1 MSQARQPG
9 LRWRPDA
16 SSLSREKVD
25 TLFLIIT
32 CALIM
37 APHGGH
43 LPGWITQV
51 SAGLLAWRCWIT
63 FRGERLP
70 PRWLLLP
77 VCLAVMLG
85 VLLTYK
91 TMLGRDTGVAMLVL
105 LIAFKLLEMHAKRD
119 AFVVVFLSFF
129 LILMNFFYSQS
140 VLTTVLMAVAVILVL
155 TVQISFQYAQ
165 HAPPLRH
172 RLQLAGG
179 IVGLSVPLM
188 LVLFI
193 LFPRFHG
200 PFWGLPSQGNAG
212 TSGLSNSMAP
222 GNISK
227 LALSS
232 DVAFRVRFLDAVPPT
247 SQLYWRGPVLGHFDG
262 RTWTALAPG
271 RSLAAANAVAAAPAA
286 PVASA
291 TVRYRVTLEP
301 SGQQSLFLL
310 EMPDAPPRVAA
321 HVVRMHPD
329 MQSSTR
335 APINQRVRYDA
346 SSTLQSAYPG
356 NETTLSLRDWVAL
369 PAGFNPRTHLLA
381 AQMLRSSEDS
391 AVLVQRALAMFREQN
406 FRYTL
411 EPPLLGQ
418 HTVDDFLFNTRSG
431 FCEHY
436 ANAFVVLMR
445 AMDIPARV
453 VTGYQ
458 GGEMNQPGEYMTIR
472 QSDAHAWAEVWL
484 AQRGWVRID
493 PTAAVAPS
501 RIEGSVRSILPQTL
515 LGGLVRFNV
524 EGQAWASAIRQLR
537 MNWDALN
544 NRWNQLVLDY
554 SAGRQRD
561 LLEALG
567 FDDPDWR
574 TLTTLMIAAL
584 GIVMAAI
591 GLPLLRNRRRRD
603 PLESL
608 YERFCR
614 SLQRQGQTRA
624 LHEGPQDWRQ
634 RMQASQAASPEKLRA
649 WCEFLTLY
657 ETMRYAGPQK
667 NTEGGQRVQHA
678 PEPDLSRL
686 RKLLTLCR

>member
-1 MSQARQPG
+1 MSDARAR
-9 LRWRPDA
+9 LFAWRPA
-16 SSLSREKVD
+16 AASLSREKVD
-25 TLFLIIT
+25 SLLLIVT

-37 APHGGH
+37 GPHGMH

-77 VCLAVMLG
+77 VCLLVMTG

-105 LIAFKLLEMHAKRD
+105 LIAFKLLEMHARRD

-140 VLTTVLMAVAVILVL
+140 MLTSVLMGIAVVLVL

-165 HAPPLRH
+165 HAPPLRE
-172 RLQLAGG
+172 RLRLAGS
-179 IVGLSVPLM
+179 IVGLAVPLM
-188 LVLFI
+188 VVLFL
-193 LFPRFHG
+193 LFPRFQG
-200 PFWGLPSQGNAG
+200 PFWGLQNQGNTG
-212 TSGLSNSMAP
+212 TSGLGNSMAP
-222 GNISK
+222 GNISR

-232 DVAFRVRFLDAVPPT
+232 DIAFRVRFTDAVPPT
-247 SQLYWRGPVLGHFDG
+247 PRLYWRGPVLGHFDG
-262 RTWTALAPG
+262 RTWTPLPAGRGPG
-271 RSLAAANAVAAAPAA
+271 GTLELRSASPA
-286 PVASA
+286 
-291 TVRYRVTLEP
+291 TRYRVTLEP
-301 SGQQSLFLL
+301 SGQRSLFAL
-310 EMPDAPPRVAA
+310 EMPAAVPQAGTHIIRVQ
-321 HVVRMHPD
+321 PD
-329 MQSSTR
+329 MQLTTR

-346 SSTLQSAYPG
+346 ASYLDFSYPG
-356 NETTLSLRDWVAL
+356 NETAASLRDWVQL
-369 PAGFNPRTHLLA
+369 PAGYNPRARQLASGMRNASGAAGDPELLVK
-381 AQMLRSSEDS
+381 Q
-391 AVLVQRALAMFREQN
+391 VLAMFREQN

-418 HTVDDFLFNTRSG
+418 NTVDEFLFNTRAG

-458 GGEMNQPGEYMTIR
+458 GGEMNLLDNFMTVR

-484 AQRGWVRID
+484 AQRGWVRVD

-501 RIEGSVRSILPQTL
+501 RIDSSLRSAVPQTL
-515 LGGLVRFNV
+515 LGGLVSFNV
-524 EGQAWASAIRQLR
+524 EGSAWATAIQRMR

-567 FDDPDWR
+567 FENPDWT
-574 TLTTLMIAAL
+574 TLTGLMIAAL
-584 GIVMAAI
+584 AVVAALV
-591 GLPLLRNRRRRD
+591 GLPLVLHNRRRRRD
-603 PLESL
+603 PLDSL
-608 YERFCR
+608 YERFCQA
-614 SLQRQGQTRA
+614 LARQGQARA
-624 LHEGPQDWRQ
+624 LHEGPQGWRQ
-634 RMQASQAASPEKLRA
+634 RLLAQQQASSPEKLRA
-649 WCEFLTLY
+649 WSEFLELY
-657 ETMRYAGPQK
+657 ETMRYAAPRSPDRA
-667 NTEGGQRVQHA
+667 TLPSAA
-678 PEPDLSRL
+678 PELSRL
-686 RKLLTLCR
+686 RKLLSLCR